1 MIVRCTLRYVRTQ
14 APEQRQGFVELSAVC
29 LQVLLRI
36 SPLLPNWSGLTRLSC
51 GDLLFACASV
61 VAVCAFLC
69 GANIYSRLILR
80 HQHIYFGCV
89 RGETVLIVHVLVP
102 QPKTW

>member
-1 MIVRCTLRYVRTQ
+1 VIVRCTLRYVRTQ

-36 SPLLPNWSGLTRLSC
+36 STLLPNWPGLTRLSF
-51 GDLLFACASV
+51 GCASV
-61 VAVCAFLC
+61 VAVCAFLR
-69 GANIYSRLILR
+69 GANIYLRLILR
-80 HQHIYFGCV
+80 HQHISFGCV